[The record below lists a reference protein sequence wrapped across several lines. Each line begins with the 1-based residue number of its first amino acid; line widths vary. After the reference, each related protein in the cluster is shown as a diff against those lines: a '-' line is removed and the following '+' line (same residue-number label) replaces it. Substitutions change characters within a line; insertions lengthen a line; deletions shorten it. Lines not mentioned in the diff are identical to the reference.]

1 MFEVRPPLGVAA
13 ALVGFFAIFHGHAH
27 GTELP
32 PGQSAMLYSVGFV
45 VATGLVAFDRY
56 RDRTDQPLEGRR
68 GDAAGGRRRGRSRG
82 LRLPV
87 GGAAGRAHVS
97 RVRAAW
103 RGLAALAALL
113 AASPAQAHLMNSGF
127 GPFYDGLA
135 HPLISPED
143 LLPAVAVTLL
153 AGLGGARQGRF
164 VLAILPG
171 AWLAG
176 MAAGWAIG
184 LPPAPAWLGAVATA
198 FIGALVAG
206 DPRLPLAAVTALATV
221 LGALHGYD
229 NGRDLAATTGALL
242 AIAGIAC
249 SLFAMVSLL
258 AGQVAV
264 LQAQWARLAVRISG
278 SWIAA
283 IGLLMFG
290 WSMRG

>member
-1 MFEVRPPLGVAA
+1 
-13 ALVGFFAIFHGHAH
+13 
-27 GTELP
+27 
-32 PGQSAMLYSVGFV
+32 
-45 VATGLVAFDRY
+45 
-56 RDRTDQPLEGRR
+56 
-68 GDAAGGRRRGRSRG
+68 
-82 LRLPV
+82 
-87 GGAAGRAHVS
+87 VS
-97 RVRAAW
+97 RARDALRAW
-103 RGLAALAALL
+103 PLLAALL

-143 LLPAVAVTLL
+143 LLPVVAVTLL

-176 MAAGWAIG
+176 MAAGWAVG

-198 FIGALVAG
+198 LIGALVAS
-206 DPRLPLAAVTALATV
+206 DPRLPPAAVCTVATA

-229 NGRDLAATTGALL
+229 NGHDLAATTGALV

-249 SLFAMVSLL
+249 SLFAIVSLL

-264 LQAQWARLAVRISG
+264 LQAQWARLAVRVSG

-283 IGLLMFG
+283 VGLLMFG
-290 WSMRG
+290 WSMRA